1 MEYDFLSVTL
11 NPSLDREV
19 IIENFEVGNMYRV
32 ENSSNSKMEPGGKGI
47 NVSIMLSNL
56 QIKSIAG
63 GFLGGHI
70 GNVIQSKLSSY
81 DNITMNFVYSE
92 EESRENIEIIDP
104 LNEVI
109 TLINSKGPL
118 IKDEDYDH
126 FLRRYKNSLS
136 LVEHVVVSGS
146 VPPGLKNSVYS
157 DLILEAKKRGKTTY
171 MESIGPCFEEAI
183 LNNCPT
189 VVRPDFRR
197 KAEIFGKTLESIDDF
212 IDASKK
218 IIENGARLVVMS
230 YQIFGDVITTNEGV
244 WLFNPEEKIEKSHLF
259 GAGDA
264 FMSGILYYIINY
276 NFNYFDAA
284 KFGMA
289 SAISKTDYIEK
300 KIGTLEDIKRSLNRF
315 SIERLE

>member
-1 MEYDFLSVTL
+1 MGYDFLSVTL

-19 IIENFEVGNMYRV
+19 IIENFEVGNMYRI
-32 ENSSNSKMEPGGKGI
+32 ENPSNSKMEPGGKGI

-56 QIKSIAG
+56 KMKSIVT
-63 GFLGGHI
+63 GFLGGYI

-92 EESRENIEIIDP
+92 EESRENIEIIDS
-104 LNEVI
+104 EEEFI

-118 IKDEDYDH
+118 ITDEDYNH
-126 FLRRYKNSLS
+126 FLRRYRNSLS

-146 VPPGLKNSVYS
+146 VPPGLKSSVYS
-157 DLILEAKKRGKTTY
+157 DLMSEAKKRGKTTY
-171 MESIGPCFEEAI
+171 MESFGPCFEEAI

-197 KAEIFGKTLESIDDF
+197 KSEIFGKTLASIDDF

-218 IIENGARLVVMS
+218 IIGNGARLVVMS
-230 YQIFGDVITTNEGV
+230 YQVFGDVVTTDDGV

-264 FMSGILYYIINY
+264 FMSGILYYIAN
-276 NFNYFDAA
+276 NGFNYFEAA

-289 SAISKTDYIEK
+289 SAISKTNYIEK
-300 KIGTLEDIKRSLNRF
+300 KIGTLEEIERSLNRF
-315 SIERLE
+315 SIEKLE